1 MHLASDQKDLLIS
14 QLKAE
19 IFEIQQRDKDFLA
32 LRDQLYSIQ
41 SKYRHLQDEK
51 LLQDNDFRLKHDS
64 NQVSIVGL
72 KKEMDD
78 LRFLLNEKSRI
89 VGDVQQDLGATRDQI
104 ARKEVDISG
113 LQRDVAHKTD
123 AGYQIRKDIDNLLFE
138 VAKLKEEKV
147 KDQDEV
153 QRLRELNA
161 YRERENEAAG
171 QKIRGTDYELAKT
184 HDRSNDL
191 AKIAEQREFDL
202 RRTTEVLEASQ
213 AELAMLKDQAAR
225 LTSDNTVTQRNLDRG
240 NEERIAQLRQ
250 REAEGLRGKELQAV
264 IFDFE
269 AKIRN
274 REDGINLVRKEN
286 DDVKFSNAG
295 LTDRNGGLRI
305 EIAALQ
311 QHINVLEQQNR
322 DLNKEL
328 EVFVQTDEQIRM
340 NLNRRDRVEN
350 LKKLGEYELQKS
362 YADLER
368 SSPVRRTTGG
378 AGASNGYR

>member
-1 MHLASDQKDLLIS
+1 
-14 QLKAE
+14 
-19 IFEIQQRDKDFLA
+19 
-32 LRDQLYSIQ
+32 
-41 SKYRHLQDEK
+41 
-51 LLQDNDFRLKHDS
+51 
-64 NQVSIVGL
+64 
-72 KKEMDD
+72 MDD

-113 LQRDVAHKTD
+113 LQRDVAHKAD
-123 AGYQIRKDIDNLLFE
+123 QGYQIRKDIDTLLFE
-138 VAKLKEEKV
+138 VSKLKEEKV
-147 KDQDEV
+147 KDQDEI

-161 YRERENEAAG
+161 YRERENDSTG
-171 QKIRGTDYELAKT
+171 QKIRGTDYELAKA
-184 HDRSNDL
+184 HDRANDL
-191 AKIAEQREFDL
+191 SKIAEQRDFDL
-202 RRTTEVLEASQ
+202 RRTTEVLESAQ

-225 LTSDNTVTQRNLDRG
+225 VTSDNTVTQRNLDRG

-250 REAEGLRGKELQAV
+250 RESEVQRGKDLQAV
-264 IFDFE
+264 IFKLE
-269 AKIRN
+269 AQIRE
-274 REDGINLVRKEN
+274 REDGINLLRKEN

-295 LTDRNGGLRI
+295 LSDRNGGLRI
-305 EIAALQ
+305 EIGALQ

-328 EVFVQTDEQIRM
+328 EVFVQTDEQIRI
-340 NLNRRDRVEN
+340 NLNRRDRVET

>member
-1 MHLASDQKDLLIS
+1 
-14 QLKAE
+14 
-19 IFEIQQRDKDFLA
+19 
-32 LRDQLYSIQ
+32 
-41 SKYRHLQDEK
+41 
-51 LLQDNDFRLKHDS
+51 
-64 NQVSIVGL
+64 
-72 KKEMDD
+72 MDD

-113 LQRDVAHKTD
+113 LQRDVAHKAD
-123 AGYQIRKDIDNLLFE
+123 AGYQIRKDIDTLLFE
-138 VAKLKEEKV
+138 VSKLKEEKV
-147 KDQDEV
+147 KDHDEI

-161 YRERENEAAG
+161 YRERENDSAG

-184 HDRSNDL
+184 HDRANDL
-191 AKIAEQREFDL
+191 TKIAEQRDFDL
-202 RRTTEVLEASQ
+202 RRTTEVLESAQ
-213 AELAMLKDQAAR
+213 AELAMLKDQASR
-225 LTSDNTVTQRNLDRG
+225 VTSDNTVTQRNLDRG

-250 REAEGLRGKELQAV
+250 RETEVQRGKDLQGV
-264 IFDFE
+264 IFKLE
-269 AKIRN
+269 AQIRE
-274 REDGINLVRKEN
+274 REDAINLHRKEN

-305 EIAALQ
+305 EIGALQ

-328 EVFVQTDEQIRM
+328 EVFVQTDEQIRV
-340 NLNRRDRVEN
+340 NLNRRDRVET

-378 AGASNGYR
+378 AGGSNGYR